1 LPAFSLPELADCLK
15 LGLRQ
20 ELFLTPKPGL
30 VDLLDRGSH
39 PDLSLPLMLE
49 SVEFVGEGFQT
60 FARLLDQGATPLE
73 LVPTG
78 RLLEKGLLDTF
89 GTNTHKGAIFL
100 GGLLLCAHAR
110 STRSR
115 TPLPQAVR
123 ETAAALL
130 PGHDTGETNGA
141 RIRDQKGMT
150 GILGEARRGLP
161 ALFETA
167 LPALD
172 DALLKGLD
180 GTLSGLFAMAR
191 LMQEVEDTTTLHRC
205 GATGLHRLQTD
216 GRRLEALLLE
226 GTSPYPFL
234 RKTNLEYIS
243 QRLTMGGV
251 ADLLGMS
258 FGLFRFL
265 HNPRESFLVGE
276 SLPHLRHQPGYQH

>member
-1 LPAFSLPELADCLK
+1 
-15 LGLRQ
+15 
-20 ELFLTPKPGL
+20 
-30 VDLLDRGSH
+30 
-39 PDLSLPLMLE
+39 MLE
-49 SVEFVGEGFQT
+49 SVEFVGEGFQI

-78 RLLEKGLLDTF
+78 RLLEKGLFDTF

-110 STRSR
+110 SIRSR
-115 TPLPQAVR
+115 TPLPEAVR

-141 RIRDQKGMT
+141 RIRDQKGMP

-167 LPALD
+167 LPTLD
-172 DALLKGLD
+172 EALLKGLD

-191 LMQEVEDTTTLHRC
+191 LMQVVEDTTTLHRC

-234 RKTNLEYIS
+234 RKTNLAYTR

-251 ADLLGMS
+251 ADLLSMS

-265 HNPRESFLVGE
+265 HNSRGSLLVRE
-276 SLPHLRHQPGYQH
+276 SLPDSRHQPGYQH